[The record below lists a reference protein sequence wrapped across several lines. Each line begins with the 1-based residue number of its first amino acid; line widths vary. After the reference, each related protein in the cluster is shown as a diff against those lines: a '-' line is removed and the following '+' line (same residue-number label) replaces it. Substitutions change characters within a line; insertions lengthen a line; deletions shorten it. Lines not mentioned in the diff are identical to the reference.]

1 MPAAGGAARFA
12 LPRFDWRTRY
22 AACFSLVLRVVLE
35 SELRAVTNAEKAFG
49 IALALVGG
57 LTMALA
63 FAEVAVI
70 VAALCSDRT
79 SYRDQ
84 LERLWEGGARL
95 RLPSAIRDRAFAYA
109 RHMHRRHASCDGSIN
124 AFTGELS
131 PNLQSEARA
140 RPSRSPP
147 PRSSRSLAA
156 APFAVARW

>member
-1 MPAAGGAARFA
+1 M
-12 LPRFDWRTRY
+12 
-22 AACFSLVLRVVLE
+22 LRVVLE

-95 RLPSAIRDRAFAYA
+95 RLPSEI
-109 RHMHRRHASCDGSIN
+109 
-124 AFTGELS
+124 
-131 PNLQSEARA
+131 RA
-140 RPSRSPP
+140 RVFEEGVGRRTAEAGSESFAAVKIAIEGESAIVSIDTSPTA
-147 PRSSRSLAA
+147 RSSPAKQHATQPARSSPLAG
-156 APFAVARW
+156 